1 MWGSTARTGRLT
13 ETEDLL
19 SEAHSTL
26 EDLVETAAAFREI
39 RSSVRE
45 VHQESC
51 ALVEQSQRERRLRTT
66 KLRLVKDPRVVAGSE
81 DF

>member
-1 MWGSTARTGRLT
+1 MFKSWDVRPDGSYRPLT

-51 ALVEQSQRERRLRTT
+51 SLVEQSQRERRLRTT
-66 KLRLVKDPRVVAGSE
+66 KLRLVKAPA
-81 DF
+81 